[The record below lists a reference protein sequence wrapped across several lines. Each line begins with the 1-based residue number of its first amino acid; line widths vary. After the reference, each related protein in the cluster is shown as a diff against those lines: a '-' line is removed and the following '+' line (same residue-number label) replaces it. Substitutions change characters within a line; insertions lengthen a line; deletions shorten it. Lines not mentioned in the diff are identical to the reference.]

1 MAICLGICN
10 DRNVAD
16 RRRDMPRLPAPFHLK
31 RRDVILV
38 RMVSFT
44 EQLQQIRARQNED
57 PLVADVKR
65 WLKDEAH
72 RFAPVETGGGVV
84 EMLAEPELG
93 GGAVR
98 PPLGQLIQK
107 QMGTPTPKEPGGNLG
122 FSVYEHGHLSGHYI
136 WPSCFDQA
144 VEAMGWRPREA
155 RRQLVEMGHLHAN
168 SGRATATLPH
178 RLAKKVK
185 LLRPPESKYPRIRV
199 IALRGL
205 FC

>member
-1 MAICLGICN
+1 
-10 DRNVAD
+10 
-16 RRRDMPRLPAPFHLK
+16 MPRLPAPFHPK
-31 RRDVILV
+31 RREVILV
-38 RMVSFT
+38 RMVSFS
-44 EQLQQIRARQNED
+44 EHLQQIRARQNED

-84 EMLAEPELG
+84 EMLSEPELG
-93 GGAVR
+93 GWAVR
-98 PPLGQLIQK
+98 PPHGQLISK
-107 QMGTPTPKEPGGNLG
+107 QMGAPTAEEPGGNLG
-122 FSVYEHGHLSGHYI
+122 FAVFNNSKLTGHYV
-136 WPSCFDQA
+136 WPVSFNCA
-144 VEAMGWRPREA
+144 VETMGWRPRDA
-155 RRQLVEMGHLHAN
+155 RRHLLEMGHLHAN

-185 LLRPPESKYPRIRV
+185 LLRPPERKYPRIRV